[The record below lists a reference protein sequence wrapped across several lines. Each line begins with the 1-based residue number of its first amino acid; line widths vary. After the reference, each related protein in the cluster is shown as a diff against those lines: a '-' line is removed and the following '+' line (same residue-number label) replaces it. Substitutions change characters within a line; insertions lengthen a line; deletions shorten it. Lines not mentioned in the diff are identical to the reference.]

1 MHADYYILLLRICFD
16 FEIIMFYLLP
26 DAEYHIYSYMMSLLI
41 CQRKSTLREV
51 PFTCHGHGSARK

>member
-26 DAEYHIYSYMMSLLI
+26 DAEYHIYSYMMSN
-41 CQRKSTLREV
+41 
-51 PFTCHGHGSARK
+51 

>member
-26 DAEYHIYSYMMSLLI
+26 DAEYH
-41 CQRKSTLREV
+41 TL
-51 PFTCHGHGSARK
+51 T